1 MYIDHRFPNNIPSLQ
16 GLRML
21 VVDNNIDACDLMTLL
36 LKPYGVEV
44 RVAFLAQQALDIF
57 VQWQPDV
64 LVSEIA
70 LPKEDGYAL
79 IRQVRTLTAAR
90 GKETLA
96 LAVTAY
102 ADKQTR
108 QRALSAGFDM
118 WFTKPLNFD
127 EFLGV
132 LDYLAICQQST
143 YAIAQRIL
151 GNVLRH
157 DERNL
162 KNQLCPAVS
171 S

>member
-1 MYIDHRFPNNIPSLQ
+1 MYIDHGSPNNIPSLQ

-21 VVDNNIDACDLMTLL
+21 VVDNNIDSCNLMTMLL
-36 LKPYGVEV
+36 QPYGVEV
-44 RVAFLAQQALDIF
+44 KAAFLVQKALEIF

-102 ADKQTR
+102 ANKETR

-127 EFLGV
+127 EFLPALSCLV
-132 LDYLAICQQST
+132 ICKQSS
-143 YAIAQRIL
+143 YVIAQRIL
-151 GNVLRH
+151 GNVLRQ
-157 DERNL
+157 DEINL
-162 KNQLCPAVS
+162 ENQLCPAVS